1 MEVHYGATY
10 VCADLYWNYRNRSKQ
25 IMTAR
30 NLTAIASQHILIFI
44 VAVKLRHMVQWYTPS
59 LRDRFCFASNAT
71 PSLFAM
77 NPEEVQL
84 PFAAQMDLFD
94 PILGQLT
101 NYELTRLREE
111 LTTILLLLLYDVD
124 RGIHNIIGLV
134 LDKDN

>member
-1 MEVHYGATY
+1 
-10 VCADLYWNYRNRSKQ
+10 
-25 IMTAR
+25 
-30 NLTAIASQHILIFI
+30 
-44 VAVKLRHMVQWYTPS
+44 
-59 LRDRFCFASNAT
+59 
-71 PSLFAM
+71 M